1 MAMEIGPALAGA
13 WMVNAMVVALVR
25 VPEVPVTVT
34 VCAPGTAALLAVK
47 VSVLV
52 VLVMTELKV
61 AVTPV
66 GSPIAVRATLLLTLV
81 ASVTPMALLA
91 VPPTRRVRLL
101 AEDERLKLGA
111 GMVNAM
117 VVVLVRAPEVPVT
130 VTVCVPGTA
139 VLPGVSVSVL
149 LLLVLAGLNVAVT
162 PLGSPDAAK
171 FTLLLKPF

>member
-1 MAMEIGPALAGA
+1 
-13 WMVNAMVVALVR
+13 V
-25 VPEVPVTVT
+25 
-34 VCAPGTAALLAVK
+34 LLAVK
-47 VSVLV
+47 VSELV
-52 VLVMTELKV
+52 VLVIAELKV

-66 GSPIAVRATLLLTLV
+66 GSPVAVRATLLLTPF
-81 ASVTPMALLA
+81 ASVTPMVLLA

-101 AEDERLKLGA
+101 AEDERLKLGT

-117 VVVLVRAPEVPVT
+117 VVAPVRVPEVPVT
-130 VTVCVPGTA
+130 VTVCVPVTA

-162 PLGSPDAAK
+162 PLGSPDAAR